1 MIKHVV
7 MWRFKE
13 EAEGRTKLENMEE
26 LKRQLLALIPLI
38 PEIKKM
44 EIGFDVTHS
53 EASADFMLT
62 TEFESVDDLKIYA
75 VHPEHLKVSGFVKN
89 VVESRI
95 VLDCEI

>member
-7 MWRFKE
+7 MWKFKE
-13 EAEGRTKLENMEE
+13 ENKKANMQTAKE
-26 LKRQLLALIPLI
+26 LLLALPAII